1 MPEIL
6 PSLDALP
13 APAEAV
19 FLCATLRQARRLR
32 SEYDRAQAAKGLAR
46 WQPLKCLTVGQW
58 LESLTTEA
66 LLAGE
71 IPAAD
76 APRRVLTGAQEAV
89 LWEQSLRAR
98 LDGATAENLFDL
110 EGLAAAAAEANELI
124 EVWGVGASAEAG
136 EETRQFLYWRAEFRR
151 RCEAKGWLEPAR
163 HLAWQVRC
171 VVRGAGRL
179 PARVVLVGFD
189 RTNPLERRLL
199 AALEAR
205 GVGVSELSSLEAAS
219 NGACSVAMPDRQ
231 AECRAAAAWVRNCL
245 STRPASRLAI
255 VVPELASLRPV
266 LLRALDDA
274 LAPASFRPAR
284 AEAPRAYNLSLGE
297 ALAAVP
303 LVDVALRLLRLATAP
318 RRVPQTDIGALL
330 CLPYW
335 SADESEMEGRARLDA
350 RLRAK
355 QPRVASLERTLR
367 FARAEAERGMPI
379 ARLLT
384 HLTDLLHAMP
394 RGGQLPSAWGSVFRA
409 ALAAAGWCGE
419 RSLSSHEWQ
428 ARQTFFE
435 VMESLAALDAMLGPV
450 TASAACRRLA
460 RLCREKIFQPETKGE
475 PTIEVLGPLEAAG
488 IEADGVWVMGMN
500 EHQWPPV
507 ARPNP
512 LLPAAAQRAAE
523 APGSCAAV
531 QAHFAASIHRRLLA
545 AAPTVVFSW
554 SERDGDRPLRPSPLL
569 VDLPA
574 QSMAMPPAVPE
585 GIGCTELEYRADT
598 QGPALGADE
607 SLKGGANLLKAQA
620 VCPAWAFYEYRLGAR
635 ALECAEEGFDARER
649 GNLVHAVLESFW
661 AGRGRA
667 ELRTLLAGGD
677 ETLLAAITAAVDQAL
692 TALGGGDGEGGPGP
706 RFLALEQERL
716 TRLMIEWL
724 AVEAERGGD
733 FSVAERERSRDV
745 DIEGLRINLRVDRLD
760 RLADGRPVLI
770 DYKTGSAV
778 STGSWFEP
786 RITEPQL
793 PLYAAFGTAGEA
805 PVALV
810 LAKVRR
816 DECGFKGAAME
827 DGLLPGLDVV
837 ADWEAQVGRWREAIT
852 ALAREVRAGEAAVR
866 YASEKDLDYCPV
878 KPLLRLPE
886 ARLQRE
892 GMAWDEGS
900 AA

>member
-1 MPEIL
+1 MPEFL
-6 PSLDALP
+6 ASLDALP
-13 APAEAV
+13 KPAEAV

-32 SEYDRAQAAKGLAR
+32 GEYDRAQAAKGLAR
-46 WQPLKCLTVGQW
+46 WQPLTCLTVGQW

-76 APRRVLTGAQEAV
+76 APRRLLSGPQEAV

-124 EVWGVGASAEAG
+124 EVWGVAAPAEAG
-136 EETRQFLYWRAEFRR
+136 EETRHFLSWRAEFRR
-151 RCEAKGWLEPAR
+151 RCEARGWLEPAR
-163 HLAWQVRC
+163 YLAWQVRC

-179 PARVVLVGFD
+179 PARVVLAGFD
-189 RTNPLERRLL
+189 RYNPLERRLL

-205 GVGVSELSSLEAAS
+205 GVGVSELAFLEAAS
-219 NGACSVAMPDRQ
+219 SGACSVAMPESQ
-231 AECRAAAAWVRNCL
+231 AECRAAAAWVRERL

-255 VVPELASLRPV
+255 VAPELASLRPA

-297 ALAAVP
+297 ALATVP

-318 RRVPQTDIGALL
+318 RRVQQTDLGALL

-355 QPRVASLERTLR
+355 QPPVASLDRTLR
-367 FARAEAERGMPI
+367 FARSEAERGMPI
-379 ARLLT
+379 GRLLA
-384 HLTDLLHAMP
+384 HLTGLLHAMP
-394 RGGQLPSAWGSVFRA
+394 RGSQLPSAWAGVFRA
-409 ALAAAGWCGE
+409 ALAAAGWPGE

-435 VMESLAALDAMLGPV
+435 TLETLAGLDAMLGPV
-450 TASAACRRLA
+450 TAPEACRRLA
-460 RLCREKIFQPETKGE
+460 RLCREKIFQPETEGE
-475 PTIEVLGPLEAAG
+475 PTIQVLGPLEAAG

-512 LLPAAAQRAAE
+512 LLPAAAQRSAE
-523 APGSCAAV
+523 TPGSCAAV
-531 QAHFAASIHRRLLA
+531 QARFAAAIHRRLLA
-545 AAPTVVFSW
+545 AAPEVVFSW
-554 SERDGDRPLRPSPLL
+554 SEREGDRPLRPSPLL
-569 VDLPA
+569 ADLPA
-574 QSMAMPPAVPE
+574 QGMAAPPAAPE
-585 GIGCTELEYRADT
+585 GIGGTTLERRADA

-607 SLKGGANLLKAQA
+607 SLKGGASLLKAQA

-635 ALECAEEGFDARER
+635 ALECADDGLDSRER
-649 GNLVHAVLESFW
+649 GNLVHAALEAFW

-667 ELRTLLAGGD
+667 ELLALGAAGPQA
-677 ETLLAAITAAVDQAL
+677 LLAAITAAVDQAL
-692 TALGGGDGEGGPGP
+692 AGLAGDGESGPGP
-706 RFLALEQERL
+706 RFLALESERL
-716 TRLMIEWL
+716 TRLLIQWL
-724 AVEAERGGD
+724 ALEAERGSD
-733 FSVAERERSRDV
+733 FSVAEREQSRSV
-745 DIEGLRINLRVDRLD
+745 DIEGLQISLRVDRLD
-760 RLADGRPVLI
+760 RLADGRQVLI

-778 STGSWFEP
+778 SMASWFQP

-793 PLYAAFGTAGEA
+793 PLYAAYGVPQEA

-816 DECGFKGAAME
+816 DECKFIGAATE
-827 DGLLPGLDVV
+827 DGLLPGLKTVD
-837 ADWEAQVGRWREAIT
+837 DWDAQVVRWREAIT
-852 ALAREVRAGEAAVR
+852 ALAREIMAGEAAVR
-866 YASEKDLDYCPV
+866 YGNEKDLDYCPV

-886 ARLQRE
+886 ARQQRAQGGE
-892 GMAWDEGS
+892 GAP
-900 AA
+900 